1 MVSCN
6 AHNEKII
13 FSDVVKKINRKGSTQ
28 KRILMITTRAIYNLE
43 NNKCKRRI
51 EVQDIGK
58 IISSR
63 TSDQFILHIPKEYD
77 YHYSSARS
85 KEVVTI
91 LEKVH
96 HVYVG
101 ESLSVETLDDKDL
114 TKFVLTKKDLEKRNK
129 SAHMARR
136 SSAGDLMKSMAK
148 MGLSE
153 EKPTLPKEDSETR
166 AVFGEKAC
174 MDDFELLKVLGK
186 GSFGKVMQVKKKD
199 TGEIL
204 AMKIL
209 QKDKVLEKH
218 QLEHTKAERHI
229 LQAVQHPF
237 MVHLKYAFQSDTKLY
252 MVLDYV
258 NGGELFFHLQ
268 NSVRFSEVRARLYGA
283 EILLALGHLH
293 SLGIIYRDLK
303 PENILLDKDGHVR
316 LTDFGLAKQNIDT
329 NDSKTYTFCGTP
341 EYLAPEVV
349 TSEGHGRGVD
359 WWSLGTLIYEM
370 MNGLP
375 PFYDPNMTEMYK
387 KIIHS
392 PLNFPSFFSASAKDL
407 LSKLLE
413 RNPEKRLGSGETD
426 VEEIKAHP
434 FFESI
439 DWDQLYKREV
449 ETPFKPQVGS
459 DTDVQNFD
467 SCFTNEVARDS
478 VVAPMKQSQEKNA
491 NFDGFTFVPQGP
503 LKR

>member
-13 FSDVVKKINRKGSTQ
+13 FSDVVKKINRKGSQQ

-43 NNKCKRRI
+43 NNKCNRRI

-63 TSDQFILHIPKEYD
+63 SSDQFILHIPKEYD
-77 YHYSSARS
+77 YHYASGRS
-85 KEVVTI
+85 KEIVSI

-101 ESLSVETLDDKDL
+101 QNLAVETLDDQDL
-114 TKFVLTKKDLEKRNK
+114 TKYVLTKKDLEKRNK

-136 SSAGDLMKSMAK
+136 SSAGDLMKSMSALK
-148 MGLSE
+148 VGE
-153 EKPTLPKEDSETR
+153 EKPQLPKEDCETH
-166 AVFGEKAC
+166 AIFGEKAGI
-174 MDDFELLKVLGK
+174 DDFELLKVLGK

-199 TGEIL
+199 TGEIF

-237 MVHLKYAFQSDTKLY
+237 TVHLRFAFQSESKLY

-293 SLGIIYRDLK
+293 KLGVIYRDLK

-316 LTDFGLAKQNIDT
+316 LTDFGLAKQNISD
-329 NDSKTYTFCGTP
+329 NKTYTFCGTP

-387 KIIHS
+387 KIMHS
-392 PLNFPSFFSASAKDL
+392 PLNFPSFFSANAMDL

-413 RNPEKRLGSGETD
+413 RNPEKRLGSGEGD

-434 FFESI
+434 FSESI
-439 DWDQLYKREV
+439 DWEKLYNRDV
-449 ETPFKPQVGS
+449 DTPFKPKVGS

-467 SCFTNEVARDS
+467 SCFTNEIARDS
-478 VVAPMKQSQEKNA
+478 IVAPTKPEKNA
-491 NFDGFTFVPQGP
+491 NFDGFTFMPDGP